1 MTREEIKTLLA
12 TLSLAYP
19 TKKFENKKALVDM
32 WEMYFKDYDSQIV
45 FLAVKHYIPAHVFF
59 PAIAEFKECVDKFN
73 MMKKENIPAITGQ
86 TVPDN
91 ERGVGCSICPYDDF
105 CQARGSYKC
114 FV

>member
-19 TKKFENKKALVDM
+19 SKKFDNKKAIVDL
-32 WEMYFKDYDSQIV
+32 WELYFKNYDSQIV
-45 FLAVKHYIPAHVFF
+45 FLAVKHYIPGHVFF
-59 PAIAEFKECVDKFN
+59 PSIAELIECVDKFVA
-73 MMKKENIPAITGQ
+73 MKEERIPAITGQ
-86 TVPDN
+86 TIRDD
-91 ERGVGCSICPYDDF
+91 ERGVGCAICPYDDF